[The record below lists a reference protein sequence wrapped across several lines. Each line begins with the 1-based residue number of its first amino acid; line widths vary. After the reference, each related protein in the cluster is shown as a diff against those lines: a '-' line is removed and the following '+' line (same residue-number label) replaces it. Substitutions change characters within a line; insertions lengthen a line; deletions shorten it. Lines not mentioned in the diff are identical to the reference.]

1 MKTRIEFMM
10 PNLEASIQ
18 VRGALLAELVEIK
31 DIHFLANEET
41 DLADLNVANA
51 VEGSNLLHEGEK
63 GLLYGMGFGLLAGL
77 YVLFFPSW
85 LTTSPTWYSQSP
97 WYVVL
102 MVTISLGAIFTA
114 IGAAFLG
121 VNIFNTDLKQ
131 YKNRIGK
138 GEILMIV
145 SADLYRVPKIRRIV
159 KDNLKNADA
168 NKTAKTT

>member
-10 PNLEASIQ
+10 PNLETAIQ
-18 VRGALLAELVEIK
+18 VRSALLAGLVENK
-31 DIHFLANEET
+31 DIHFLANEDT
-41 DLADLNVANA
+41 NLADLNKANA

-63 GLLYGMGFGLLAGL
+63 GLLYGMGLGLLAGL
-77 YVLFFPSW
+77 YVLFAPSW
-85 LTTSPTWYSQSP
+85 LTSSPTWYSQSP

-102 MVTISLGAIFTA
+102 LITVSLGAIVTA

-121 VNIFNTDLKQ
+121 VNIFNTDLKK
-131 YKNRIGK
+131 YKSRIGK

-145 SADLYRVPKIRRIV
+145 SANLYMVPKVRRIV
-159 KDNLKNADA
+159 KENLKNADG

>member
-1 MKTRIEFMM
+1 
-10 PNLEASIQ
+10 
-18 VRGALLAELVEIK
+18 
-31 DIHFLANEET
+31 
-41 DLADLNVANA
+41 
-51 VEGSNLLHEGEK
+51 
-63 GLLYGMGFGLLAGL
+63 
-77 YVLFFPSW
+77 
-85 LTTSPTWYSQSP
+85 
-97 WYVVL
+97 